1 MGKLFGTD
9 GVRGIINQELTVD
22 LAQGL
27 GRAIGTFFGEG
38 SIILLGRDARAG
50 GDMLARAV
58 ESGLLSA
65 GIRVYE
71 GGFAP
76 TPALQ
81 YAVKT
86 LGYDGGVI
94 ITASHNPREHNGIK
108 VLDRDGVEVA
118 REKED
123 AIEEIYFSKRFNA
136 IPWNRL
142 TYDVKRDER
151 VIDTYV
157 NGILSHVDIEKK

>member
-9 GVRGIINQELTVD
+9 GVRGIVNQELTVE
-22 LAQGL
+22 LALNL

-38 SIILLGRDARAG
+38 RTILIGRDARAG
-50 GDMLARAV
+50 GDMLMRAV
-58 ESGLLSA
+58 ESGMLSA
-65 GIRVYE
+65 GVRVFE

-81 YAVKT
+81 YAVRQ

-94 ITASHNPREHNGIK
+94 ITASHNPREHNGVK
-108 VLDRDGVEVA
+108 VLDSDGVEVP

-123 AIEEIYFSKRFNA
+123 
-136 IPWNRL
+136 
-142 TYDVKRDER
+142 
-151 VIDTYV
+151 VITQFP
-157 NGILSHVDIEKK
+157 GTG